1 MTGATGYETVIGVEV
16 HVQLRT
22 RTKMFC
28 GCAVEFGAEPNTH
41 VCPVC
46 LGLPGALPVPNQR
59 AVELGVRAALA
70 LGCSVRERSIWARK
84 NYFYPDLPK
93 GYQISQYQHPLAR
106 DGEVILRREDG
117 SERGVAVRRL
127 HLEEDAGK
135 SLHDRIPGRTAVDL
149 NRAGVP
155 LVEIVTAP
163 DLGGPGEARAC
174 LVALK
179 RHLEY
184 LEVSD
189 CAMEKGSLRVDANV
203 SLAAAGGDPGPKTE
217 LKNLNTFAGVERAL
231 TLEVERQRAAAS
243 RGEVV
248 EAGTRLWDGERREV
262 RPLRSKE
269 DAPGYRYF
277 PEPDL
282 PPLMLAPSRLEDLR
296 ASLPEDPRTRER
308 RFRDALGLSAQH
320 AGVLAASRPTGDYYE
335 ALLDHVDDAHA
346 AASWVLGP
354 VLESANERGVG
365 LEGFPVE
372 PGRVA
377 ELMEMVD
384 AGDLSRRAA
393 PRVLAI
399 LADEGGRPRQIAEA
413 EDLLQITD
421 PERIGSW
428 VDGVLAELAEE
439 AGRYRAGE
447 DRILDHLVGRVMA
460 RSEGRADPHLVRRLL
475 LERLEEG

>member
-1 MTGATGYETVIGVEV
+1 MTSRPEPVIGLEV

-22 RTKMFC
+22 GRKLFC
-28 GCAVEFGAEPNTH
+28 GDAVEFGAEPNSR

-46 LGLPGALPVPNQR
+46 LGLPGALPVLDSE
-59 AVELGVRAALA
+59 AVELAVRTALA
-70 LGCSVRERSIWARK
+70 LGCTVHRASVFARK
-84 NYFYPDLPK
+84 SYFYPDLPK
-93 GYQISQYQHPLAR
+93 GYQITQYDRPLATGGFFR
-106 DGEVILRREDG
+106 FDVGGEERSLGIRRI
-117 SERGVAVRRL
+117 